1 MAIIR
6 YRPHSLLSELSQ
18 EMNRMFAD
26 DYPGYADGSKVE
38 TSQWQP
44 AVDIKEEE
52 KQFVITADIP
62 GVDPKDIKLHMEA
75 NVLTIEGERLDEH
88 TDESAGYRRVERARG
103 IFYRRFSLPDTA
115 DEEGISAKG
124 KHGVL
129 EITIPKKD
137 KSNGQRRI
145 AIDVE

>member
-6 YRPHSLLSELSQ
+6 YRPNSLLGELSQ

-26 DYPGYADGSKVE
+26 DFPAFEDGSNIE
-38 TSQWQP
+38 TSQWCP

-62 GVDPKDIKLHMEA
+62 GVEPKDIKLHMEA
-75 NVLTIEGERLDEH
+75 NVLTIEGERVDDH
-88 TDESAGYRRVERARG
+88 TEEKEGYRRVERARG
-103 IFYRRFSLPDTA
+103 VFYRRFSLPDTA
-115 DEEGISAKG
+115 DEEGITAKG

-137 KSNGQRRI
+137 KNQGQRRI
-145 AIDVE
+145 EIDAE